1 MIRNV
6 KLKDIKEIIE
16 VKGEMQTPRGVMYI
30 DHMIRFCNG
39 ALVAYEDAEREKFL
53 WVVEGAN

>member
-6 KLKDIKEIIE
+6 KMNNVKEMLE
-16 VKGEMQTPRGVMYI
+16 VKDNMLTPRGVMYI
-30 DHMIRFCNG
+30 DHMVRFKNG
-39 ALVAYEDAEREKFL
+39 ALVAYGDAEREGFL

>member
-6 KLKDIKEIIE
+6 KMKNVKEVIE
-16 VKGEMQTPRGVMYI
+16 VRSEMETPRGAMYI
-30 DHMIRFCNG
+30 DHMIRFRNG
-39 ALVAYEDAEREKFL
+39 ALVAYGDSKREGFL